1 MINGNTDL
9 DKFSRRNHKNLFVT
23 VVKRSF
29 DIIASF
35 LGLLTVS
42 PVILVIYALIKIR
55 MPGPALFRQKRTGKD
70 GKLFTMIKFRTMV
83 LNDGNNT
90 TSVRGDKRITP
101 LGSVLR
107 KYKLDELPELWNV
120 LKGDMSLVG
129 PRPDVPEFTRRLTG
143 EEKLILSLRPGIT
156 GPATIKYSDEEE
168 LLAGVADPKQF
179 TDEVIWPDKVKI
191 NLDYYYNRSFLK
203 DLQIIIGTL
212 FRKSSVR
219 S

>member
-1 MINGNTDL
+1 M
-9 DKFSRRNHKNLFVT
+9 
-23 VVKRSF
+23 VKRSF
-29 DIIASF
+29 DVIASF
-35 LGLLTVS
+35 LGLLILS

-129 PRPDVPEFTRRLTG
+129 PRPDVPEFTRRLEG

-168 LLAGVADPKQF
+168 LLAGVADPIRF

-191 NLDYYYNRSFLK
+191 NLEYYYNRSFMK

>member
-9 DKFSRRNHKNLFVT
+9 DKFYRRNHKNLFVT

>member
-1 MINGNTDL
+1 MINGNADL
-9 DKFSRRNHKNLFVT
+9 DRYSQRIHKSFLIT
-23 VVKRSF
+23 LVKRSF

-35 LGLLTVS
+35 LGLLIVS
-42 PVILVIYALIKIR
+42 PIILMIYALIKIR
-55 MPGPALFRQKRTGKD
+55 MPGPAIFRQKRTGKD

-143 EEKLILSLRPGIT
+143 EEKLILLLRPGIT
-156 GPATIKYSDEEE
+156 GPATMKYSDEEE
-168 LLAGVADPKQF
+168 MLAGVANPKQF

-203 DLQIIIGTL
+203 DLQIILGTL
-212 FRKSSVR
+212 FRKSSLK

>member
-1 MINGNTDL
+1 M
-9 DKFSRRNHKNLFVT
+9 
-23 VVKRSF
+23 
-29 DIIASF
+29 
-35 LGLLTVS
+35 S

-55 MPGPALFRQKRTGKD
+55 MPGPAFFQQRRTGKD

-101 LGSVLR
+101 LGAVLR
-107 KYKLDELPELWNV
+107 RYKLDELPELWNV

-143 EEKLILSLRPGIT
+143 EQKLILSLRPGIT
-156 GPATIKYSDEEE
+156 GPATMKYSDEEE
-168 LLAGVADPKQF
+168 LLAGVADPAKF
-179 TDEVIWPDKVKI
+179 TDEVIWPDKVRI
-191 NLDYYYNRSFLK
+191 NLDYYYNRSFLT

>member
-1 MINGNTDL
+1 M
-9 DKFSRRNHKNLFVT
+9 
-23 VVKRSF
+23 VKRIF

-35 LGLLTVS
+35 FGLLILS
-42 PVILVIYALIKIR
+42 PVILVIWALIKIL
-55 MPGPALFRQKRTGKD
+55 MPGPAFFRQKRTGKD

-83 LNDGNNT
+83 INDGNNT

-101 LGSVLR
+101 LGAVLR
-107 KYKLDELPELWNV
+107 RYKLDELPELWNV
-120 LKGDMSLVG
+120 LKGEMSLVG

-156 GPATIKYSDEEE
+156 GPATIKYSDEED
-168 LLAGVADPKQF
+168 LLAGVTDPRQY

-203 DLQIIIGTL
+203 DLLIIIGTL
-212 FRKSSVR
+212 FPGSSLR
-219 S
+219 T

>member
-1 MINGNTDL
+1 M
-9 DKFSRRNHKNLFVT
+9 
-23 VVKRSF
+23 VKRIF

-35 LGLLTVS
+35 LGLLIVS

-55 MPGPALFRQKRTGKD
+55 MPGPAFFQQRRTGKD

-101 LGSVLR
+101 LGAVLR
-107 KYKLDELPELWNV
+107 RYKLDELPELWNV

-143 EEKLILSLRPGIT
+143 EQKLILSLRPGIT
-156 GPATIKYSDEEE
+156 GPATMKYSDEEE
-168 LLAGVADPKQF
+168 LLAGVADPAKF
-179 TDEVIWPDKVKI
+179 TDEVIWPDKVRI
-191 NLDYYYNRSFLK
+191 NLDYYYNRSFLT